1 MACLTKLKQ
10 DIKLLESAFPKESD
24 RTFRIL
30 SASVDE
36 INCAFIDNKGS
47 KHRINANITVRH
59 RVHPKDN
66 VFDNNLVVKQD
77 VNKGCFTI
85 DAGQLLPYSCSFVIL
100 NIIC

>member
-10 DIKLLESAFPKESD
+10 DIKLLERAFPKESD

-47 KHRINANITVRH
+47 KHRIKNFFRYINGVDM
-59 RVHPKDN
+59 K
-66 VFDNNLVVKQD
+66 
-77 VNKGCFTI
+77 
-85 DAGQLLPYSCSFVIL
+85 
-100 NIIC
+100 